1 MKSALVIGY
10 GQIGRE
16 IASQLSTAGIR
27 TTVATRSARAPALV
41 ASNVTGAHSHAEP
54 GAASGAE
61 PVNGA
66 GSAGTT
72 HGGGGEV
79 AHVRT
84 DAADSAQLFAAA
96 AGSDVIFACAHAPY
110 DSRQWAQV
118 LPRLEATIMDVAK
131 ELDIPVIFPEG
142 VYAFAGLRSPIT
154 ESSPFAPV
162 EEKGRIRQ
170 RLFEA
175 RSAHGARTASVFAGD
190 LIGET
195 AQPKTSVVRI
205 CISDRIRL
213 GRRAVVPART
223 DVAHGITVI
232 ADLAAAMIRA
242 GQSFETED
250 AQRHRVLLAPASNPS
265 LAEIADFSHSYLGT
279 PARKPIALPRWTTR
293 VAGLVDRSMF
303 ELYELSPI
311 WYEPCVIE
319 TGDFAAA
326 VGTTRWQD
334 GITAML
340 E

>member
-1 MKSALVIGY
+1 MKSALIIGY
-10 GQIGRE
+10 GQIGKE
-16 IASQLSTAGIR
+16 IASQLSAAGVR
-27 TTVATRSARAPALV
+27 TTVATRSAGAPVLV
-41 ASNVTGAHSHAEP
+41 ASNATGSGSHAEP
-54 GAASGAE
+54 GPASG
-61 PVNGA
+61 G
-66 GSAGTT
+66 GSAGAA
-72 HGGGGEV
+72 HGVGGEI

-84 DAADSAQLFAAA
+84 DAADSAQLFEAA

-118 LPRLEATIMDVAK
+118 LPRLEATIMDLAK

-175 RSAHGARTASVFAGD
+175 RSAHGAQTASVFAGD

-195 AQPKTSVVRI
+195 AQPKTSVVRM
-205 CISDRIRL
+205 CISDRIRQ
-213 GRRAVVPART
+213 GRRAVVPARS

-232 ADLAAAMIRA
+232 ADLATAMIRA
-242 GQSFETED
+242 GQSFDAED

-265 LAEIADFSHSYLGT
+265 LAEIADFTHSYLGT

-311 WYEPCVIE
+311 WYEPCIIE